1 MSLVRIET
9 TYHTRVSAAAEPA
22 LTVLVVEDD
31 PTSRTLI
38 KGWLERDGYRVET
51 AGSAE
56 DAFDVLSRSL
66 PDAICLDLE
75 LPGMG
80 GLEMLAQITRHHPK
94 LPVLIL
100 TADRQVETVVAAM
113 QRGAHDYLAKPVD
126 RTKLS
131 TTVRNATELHRLQ
144 LRVRSLE
151 REAEGVAYKG
161 IIGQSASMHS
171 LFRELDRVAPTE
183 VSVLIHGE
191 SGTGKELVA
200 RAIHD
205 SSGRASGPFVA
216 LNCAAVPESLQE
228 SEFFGH
234 EKGAFTGAL
243 ARRLGRFE
251 LSDAGTLF
259 LDEVG
264 ELSAGLQAKLL
275 RVLQE
280 RTFQRVGGTQ
290 EVRSD
295 FRLVTATHRDLSA
308 DVDSGRFRSD
318 LFFRLNVFELELPP
332 LRARVGDVAVLAR
345 YFLSTAS
352 SSRNIVIEPEAQS
365 VLDAYAWPG
374 NVRELE
380 NAMQRAVVV
389 CRDDRITLADLPPR
403 LRDPAPPPSGPFSHS
418 PLSSSL
424 ANPPPSS
431 TPRSPPRSTTGN
443 RMDEVE
449 REAFETALAEA
460 KGNVSEAV
468 RVLGI
473 GRTTAY
479 RLMKKYGLRG

>member
-1 MSLVRIET
+1 
-9 TYHTRVSAAAEPA
+9 
-22 LTVLVVEDD
+22 VLVVEDE
-31 PTSRTLI
+31 PTSRMLI
-38 KGWLERDGYRVET
+38 ERWLERDGYRVEG

-56 DAFDVLSRSL
+56 EALEVLGRVVPDV
-66 PDAICLDLE
+66 ICLDIE
-75 LPGMG
+75 LPGMS
-80 GLEMLAQITRHHPK
+80 GLEALELVMREHPR
-94 LPVLIL
+94 LPVIIL
-100 TADRQVETVVAAM
+100 TADREVETVVTAM
-113 QRGAHDYLAKPVD
+113 QRGAHDYLPKPVD

-131 TTVRNATELHRLQ
+131 TTVRNATELYRLK
-144 LRVRSLE
+144 LRVSSLE
-151 REAEGVAYKG
+151 RAASGASYKG
-161 IIGQSASMHS
+161 IVGEAPSMQA
-171 LFRELDRVAPTE
+171 LFRELERVAPTD

-205 SSGRASGPFVA
+205 ASPRAEGPFVA

-251 LSDAGTLF
+251 LAHGGTLF

-264 ELSAGLQAKLL
+264 ELSASLQAKLL

-290 EVRSD
+290 DVRSD
-295 FRLVTATHRDLSA
+295 FRLVTATHRDIGAEA
-308 DVDSGRFRSD
+308 DAGRFRSD
-318 LFFRLNVFELELPP
+318 LYFRLAVFELELPA
-332 LRARVGDVAVLAR
+332 LRARPGDVELLAR
-345 YFLSTAS
+345 HFLKVAS
-352 SSRNIVIEPEAQS
+352 PSRPLKIDPEAMAA
-365 VLDAYAWPG
+365 LEAYPWPG

-380 NAMQRAVVV
+380 NAIQRATVV
-389 CRDDRITLADLPPR
+389 CREGMITLGDLPPR
-403 LRDPAPPPSGPFSHS
+403 VREPHAPPPSAA
-418 PLSSSL
+418 SSRMR
-424 ANPPPSS
+424 PSS
-431 TPRSPPRSTTGN
+431 TPPSTRASVSLGPSRAPSAKPPQPA

-449 REAFETALAEA
+449 RQALERALAQT

-468 RVLGI
+468 RILGI

-479 RLMKKYGLRG
+479 RLMKKYGIRA